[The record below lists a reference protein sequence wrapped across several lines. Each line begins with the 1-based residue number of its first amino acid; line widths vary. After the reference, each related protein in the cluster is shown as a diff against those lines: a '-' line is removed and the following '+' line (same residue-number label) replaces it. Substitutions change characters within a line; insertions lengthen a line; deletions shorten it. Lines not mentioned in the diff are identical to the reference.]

1 MSRVLFHSLTIP
13 PDQVSTG
20 ILVADIAAKFHN
32 KGTSIEVLASTPQ
45 YRFDSKEFSAEEMTK
60 VKRNIYTSN
69 YKGVKITHLY
79 ASKRSFNRITRLFQW
94 ISYHIKSITYL
105 TKNRKNFDSIY
116 IFSYPPTMNL
126 IAIYSKKI
134 LKKKTVYSVWELY
147 PEIASKLNELNSTL
161 LLNLFK
167 RIDNFCLRVIDNVVV
182 NSEELKDYLVSK
194 RNIEENKVNVIYHF
208 SNEPEIAK
216 PSIMNKEIM
225 YAGNLG
231 TPQNLESF
239 INIFSESTNKFNL
252 TIYGSGTQYERISN
266 MNSNNIN
273 VNSFVDRK
281 KLVELTK
288 DIPYALVS
296 LSPKLTVEGFP
307 GKTFDYLK
315 MNKILIGYSN
325 PESGLAKFIEKYE
338 LGVNISP
345 NVDNIDEKFEQ
356 LQDKL
361 FIDRVYK
368 NITKVNKFKFLSK
381 LTKKKI
387 VVLGG
392 ISTLSLI
399 DI

>member
-20 ILVADIAAKFHN
+20 MLVADIAAKFHN

-147 PEIASKLNELNSTL
+147 PEIASKLNELNSSL

-208 SNEPEIAK
+208 SNEPEIPK

-356 LQDKL
+356 LQDEL

-368 NITKVNKFKFLSK
+368 NITKVNNQLVD
-381 LTKKKI
+381 I
-387 VVLGG
+387 NIIADRYLG
-392 ISTLSLI
+392 LI
-399 DI
+399 

>member
-147 PEIASKLNELNSTL
+147 PEIASKLNELNSSL

-208 SNEPEIAK
+208 SNEPEIPK

-345 NVDNIDEKFEQ
+345 NVENIDEKFDQ

-368 NITKVNKFKFLSK
+368 NITKVNNQLAD
-381 LTKKKI
+381 I
-387 VVLGG
+387 NIIADRYLG
-392 ISTLSLI
+392 LI
-399 DI
+399 

>member
-147 PEIASKLNELNSTL
+147 PEIASKLNELNSNL

-167 RIDNFCLRVIDNVVV
+167 RIDNFCLRIIDNVVV

-208 SNEPEIAK
+208 SNEPEIPK

-368 NITKVNKFKFLSK
+368 NITKVNNQLAD
-381 LTKKKI
+381 I
-387 VVLGG
+387 NIIADRYLG
-392 ISTLSLI
+392 LI
-399 DI
+399 

>member
-105 TKNRKNFDSIY
+105 TKNRKNFDTIY

-147 PEIASKLNELNSTL
+147 PEIASKLNELNSNL

-167 RIDNFCLRVIDNVVV
+167 RIDNFCLRIIDNVVV
-182 NSEELKDYLVSK
+182 NSEELKDYLVSR

-208 SNEPEIAK
+208 SNEPEIPK

-239 INIFSESTNKFNL
+239 INIFSENTNKFNL
-252 TIYGSGTQYERISN
+252 TIYGSGSQYERISN
-266 MNSNNIN
+266 MNSNNIK

-345 NVDNIDEKFEQ
+345 NVDNINEKFDQ

-368 NITKVNKFKFLSK
+368 NITKVNNQLAN
-381 LTKKKI
+381 I
-387 VVLGG
+387 NIIADRYLG
-392 ISTLSLI
+392 LI
-399 DI
+399 

>member
-105 TKNRKNFDSIY
+105 TKNRKNFDTIY

-208 SNEPEIAK
+208 SNEPEIPK

-239 INIFSESTNKFNL
+239 INIFSKSTNKFNL

-368 NITKVNKFKFLSK
+368 NITKVNNQLAD
-381 LTKKKI
+381 I
-387 VVLGG
+387 NIIADRYLG
-392 ISTLSLI
+392 LI
-399 DI
+399 

>member
-32 KGTSIEVLASTPQ
+32 KGTPIEVLASTPQ

-147 PEIASKLNELNSTL
+147 PEIASKLNELNSNL

-167 RIDNFCLRVIDNVVV
+167 RIDNFCLRIIDNVVV

-208 SNEPEIAK
+208 SNEPEIPK

-368 NITKVNKFKFLSK
+368 NITKVNNQLAD
-381 LTKKKI
+381 I
-387 VVLGG
+387 NIIADRYLG
-392 ISTLSLI
+392 LI
-399 DI
+399 

>member
-105 TKNRKNFDSIY
+105 TKNRKNFDTIY

-147 PEIASKLNELNSTL
+147 PEIASKLNELNSNL

-167 RIDNFCLRVIDNVVV
+167 RIDNFCLRIIDNVVV

-208 SNEPEIAK
+208 SNEPEIPK

-368 NITKVNKFKFLSK
+368 NITKVNNQLAD
-381 LTKKKI
+381 I
-387 VVLGG
+387 NIIADRYLG
-392 ISTLSLI
+392 LI
-399 DI
+399 

>member
-20 ILVADIAAKFHN
+20 ILVADIAANFHN

-147 PEIASKLNELNSTL
+147 PEIASKLNELNSSL

-167 RIDNFCLRVIDNVVV
+167 RIDNFCLRIIDNVVV

-194 RNIEENKVNVIYHF
+194 RNIEDNKVNVIYHF
-208 SNEPEIAK
+208 SNEPEVPK

-266 MNSNNIN
+266 MNSNNIK

-368 NITKVNKFKFLSK
+368 NITKVNNQLANINIIADKY
-381 LTKKKI
+381 
-387 VVLGG
+387 LG
-392 ISTLSLI
+392 LI
-399 DI
+399 

>member
-20 ILVADIAAKFHN
+20 ILVADIAAEFQT
-32 KGTSIEVLASTPQ
+32 KGISIEVLASTPQ
-45 YRFDSKEFSAEEMTK
+45 YRFDTKEFSTEEMKK

-79 ASKRSFNRITRLFQW
+79 ASKRSFNRITRLLQW
-94 ISYHIKSITYL
+94 ISYHIKSISYL
-105 TKNRKNFDSIY
+105 TRNRKNFDSIY

-147 PEIASKLNELNSTL
+147 PEIASKLNELNSSI

-167 RIDNFCLRVIDNVVV
+167 RIDNFCLRIIDNVVV
-182 NSEELKDYLVSK
+182 NSQELKDYLVSK

-208 SNEPEIAK
+208 SNEPETPK

-239 INIFSESTNKFNL
+239 INIFSESNNNFNL
-252 TIYGSGTQYERISN
+252 TIYGSGTQYERISK
-266 MNSNNIN
+266 MNSNSIK

-345 NVDNIDEKFEQ
+345 NVDNIDEKFQQ

-368 NITKVNKFKFLSK
+368 NITKVNNQLANINIIADKY
-381 LTKKKI
+381 
-387 VVLGG
+387 LG
-392 ISTLSLI
+392 LI
-399 DI
+399 

>member
-105 TKNRKNFDSIY
+105 TKNRKNFDTIY

-147 PEIASKLNELNSTL
+147 PEIASKLNELNSNL

-167 RIDNFCLRVIDNVVV
+167 RIDNFSLRIIDNVVV
-182 NSEELKDYLVSK
+182 NSEELKDYLVSR

-208 SNEPEIAK
+208 SNEPEIPK
-216 PSIMNKEIM
+216 PSIINKEIM

-239 INIFSESTNKFNL
+239 INIFSENTNKFNL
-252 TIYGSGTQYERISN
+252 TIYGSGSQYERISN
-266 MNSNNIN
+266 MNSNNIK

-345 NVDNIDEKFEQ
+345 NVDNINEKFDQ

-368 NITKVNKFKFLSK
+368 NITKVNNQLAN
-381 LTKKKI
+381 I
-387 VVLGG
+387 NIIADRYLG
-392 ISTLSLI
+392 LI
-399 DI
+399 

>member
-147 PEIASKLNELNSTL
+147 PEIASKLNELNSSL

-208 SNEPEIAK
+208 SNEPEIPK

-345 NVDNIDEKFEQ
+345 NVGNIDEKFEQ

-368 NITKVNKFKFLSK
+368 NITKVNNQLAD
-381 LTKKKI
+381 I
-387 VVLGG
+387 NIIADRYLG
-392 ISTLSLI
+392 LI
-399 DI
+399 

>member
-147 PEIASKLNELNSTL
+147 PEIASKLNELNSNL

-167 RIDNFCLRVIDNVVV
+167 RIDNFCLRIIDNVVV

-208 SNEPEIAK
+208 SNEPEIPK

-266 MNSNNIN
+266 MNSNNIK

-345 NVDNIDEKFEQ
+345 NVDNIDEKFDQ

-368 NITKVNKFKFLSK
+368 NITKVNNQLAN
-381 LTKKKI
+381 I
-387 VVLGG
+387 NIIADRYLG
-392 ISTLSLI
+392 LI
-399 DI
+399 

>member
-1 MSRVLFHSLTIP
+1 MSSVLFHSLTIP

-105 TKNRKNFDSIY
+105 TKNRKNFDTIY

-147 PEIASKLNELNSTL
+147 PEIASKLNELNSNL

-167 RIDNFCLRVIDNVVV
+167 RIDNFCLRIIDNVVV
-182 NSEELKDYLVSK
+182 NSEELKDYLVSR

-208 SNEPEIAK
+208 SNEPEIPK

-266 MNSNNIN
+266 MNSNNIK

-345 NVDNIDEKFEQ
+345 NVDNIDEKFDQ

-368 NITKVNKFKFLSK
+368 NITKVNNQLAD
-381 LTKKKI
+381 I
-387 VVLGG
+387 NIIADRYLG
-392 ISTLSLI
+392 LI
-399 DI
+399 

>member
-147 PEIASKLNELNSTL
+147 PEIASKLNELNSSL

-167 RIDNFCLRVIDNVVV
+167 RIDNYCLRVIDNVVV

-208 SNEPEIAK
+208 SNEPEIPK

-266 MNSNNIN
+266 MNSNNIK
-273 VNSFVDRK
+273 VNSFVDRQ

-345 NVDNIDEKFEQ
+345 NVDNIDEKFDQ

-368 NITKVNKFKFLSK
+368 NITKVNNQLAN
-381 LTKKKI
+381 I
-387 VVLGG
+387 NIIADRYLG
-392 ISTLSLI
+392 LI
-399 DI
+399 

>member
-105 TKNRKNFDSIY
+105 TKNRKNFDTIY

-147 PEIASKLNELNSTL
+147 PEIASKLNELNSNL

-167 RIDNFCLRVIDNVVV
+167 RIDNFCLRIIDNVVV
-182 NSEELKDYLVSK
+182 NSEELKDYLVSR

-208 SNEPEIAK
+208 SNEPEIPK

-361 FIDRVYK
+361 FIDKVYK
-368 NITKVNKFKFLSK
+368 NITKVNNQLAD
-381 LTKKKI
+381 I
-387 VVLGG
+387 NIIADRYLG
-392 ISTLSLI
+392 LI
-399 DI
+399 

>member
-32 KGTSIEVLASTPQ
+32 KGISIEVLASTPQ
-45 YRFDSKEFSAEEMTK
+45 YRFDSKKFSAEEMTK

-105 TKNRKNFDSIY
+105 TKNRKNFDTIY

-147 PEIASKLNELNSTL
+147 PEIASKLNELNSNL

-167 RIDNFCLRVIDNVVV
+167 RIDNFCLRIIDNVVV

-208 SNEPEIAK
+208 SNEPEIPK

-239 INIFSESTNKFNL
+239 INIFSASTNKFNL
-252 TIYGSGTQYERISN
+252 AIYGSGTQYERISN
-266 MNSNNIN
+266 MNSNNIK

-345 NVDNIDEKFEQ
+345 NVDNIDEKFDQ

-368 NITKVNKFKFLSK
+368 NITKVNNQLAN
-381 LTKKKI
+381 I
-387 VVLGG
+387 NIIADRYLG
-392 ISTLSLI
+392 LI
-399 DI
+399 

>member
-147 PEIASKLNELNSTL
+147 PEIASKLNELNSNL

-167 RIDNFCLRVIDNVVV
+167 RIDNFCLRIIDNVVV

-194 RNIEENKVNVIYHF
+194 RNIEDNKVNVIYHF
-208 SNEPEIAK
+208 SNEPEVPK
-216 PSIMNKEIM
+216 PSIMKKEIM

-266 MNSNNIN
+266 MNSNNIK

-345 NVDNIDEKFEQ
+345 NVDNIDEKFYQ

-368 NITKVNKFKFLSK
+368 NIAKVNNQLAN
-381 LTKKKI
+381 
-387 VVLGG
+387 
-392 ISTLSLI
+392 I
-399 DI
+399 DIIADRYLGLI

>member
-147 PEIASKLNELNSTL
+147 PEIASKLNELNSSL

-208 SNEPEIAK
+208 SNEPEIPK
-216 PSIMNKEIM
+216 PSIINKEIM

-266 MNSNNIN
+266 MNSNNIK

-368 NITKVNKFKFLSK
+368 NITKVNNQLAN
-381 LTKKKI
+381 I
-387 VVLGG
+387 NIIADRYLG
-392 ISTLSLI
+392 LI
-399 DI
+399 

>member
-105 TKNRKNFDSIY
+105 TKNRKNFDTIY

-147 PEIASKLNELNSTL
+147 PEIASKLNELNSNL

-167 RIDNFCLRVIDNVVV
+167 RIDNFCLRIIDNVVV

-208 SNEPEIAK
+208 SNEPEIPK

-345 NVDNIDEKFEQ
+345 NVDNIDEKFDQ

-368 NITKVNKFKFLSK
+368 NITKVNNQLAN
-381 LTKKKI
+381 I
-387 VVLGG
+387 NIIADRYLG
-392 ISTLSLI
+392 LI
-399 DI
+399 

>member
-105 TKNRKNFDSIY
+105 TKNRKNFDTIY

-147 PEIASKLNELNSTL
+147 PEIASKLNELNSNL

-167 RIDNFCLRVIDNVVV
+167 RIDNFCLRIIDNVVV
-182 NSEELKDYLVSK
+182 NSEELKDYLVSR

-208 SNEPEIAK
+208 SNEPEIPK

-252 TIYGSGTQYERISN
+252 TIYGSGSQYERISN
-266 MNSNNIN
+266 MNSNNIK

-345 NVDNIDEKFEQ
+345 NVDNIDEKFQQ

-368 NITKVNKFKFLSK
+368 NITKVNNQLAN
-381 LTKKKI
+381 I
-387 VVLGG
+387 NIIADRYLG
-392 ISTLSLI
+392 LI
-399 DI
+399 

>member
-32 KGTSIEVLASTPQ
+32 KGTPIEVLASTPQ

-105 TKNRKNFDSIY
+105 TKNRKNFDTIY

-147 PEIASKLNELNSTL
+147 PEIASKLNELNSNL

-167 RIDNFCLRVIDNVVV
+167 RIDNFCLRIIDNVVV
-182 NSEELKDYLVSK
+182 NSEELKDYLVSR

-208 SNEPEIAK
+208 SNEPEIPK

-239 INIFSESTNKFNL
+239 INIFSENTNKFNL
-252 TIYGSGTQYERISN
+252 TIYGSGSQYERISN
-266 MNSNNIN
+266 MNSNNIK

-345 NVDNIDEKFEQ
+345 NVDNIDEKFDQ

-368 NITKVNKFKFLSK
+368 NISKVNNQLAN
-381 LTKKKI
+381 I
-387 VVLGG
+387 NIIADRYLG
-392 ISTLSLI
+392 LI
-399 DI
+399 

>member
-45 YRFDSKEFSAEEMTK
+45 YRFDSKEFSADEMTK

-368 NITKVNKFKFLSK
+368 NITKVNNQLAD
-381 LTKKKI
+381 I
-387 VVLGG
+387 NIIADRYLG
-392 ISTLSLI
+392 LI
-399 DI
+399 

>member
-105 TKNRKNFDSIY
+105 TKNRKNFDTIY

-147 PEIASKLNELNSTL
+147 PEIASKLNELNSNL

-167 RIDNFCLRVIDNVVV
+167 RIDNFCLRIIDNVVV
-182 NSEELKDYLVSK
+182 NSEELKDYLVSR

-208 SNEPEIAK
+208 SNEPEIPK

-252 TIYGSGTQYERISN
+252 TIYGSGSQYERISN
-266 MNSNNIN
+266 MNSNNIK

-345 NVDNIDEKFEQ
+345 NVDNIDEKFDQ

-368 NITKVNKFKFLSK
+368 NITKVNNQLAN
-381 LTKKKI
+381 I
-387 VVLGG
+387 NIIADRYLG
-392 ISTLSLI
+392 LI
-399 DI
+399 

>member
-60 VKRNIYTSN
+60 VKRKIYTSN

-105 TKNRKNFDSIY
+105 TKNRRNFDSIY

-147 PEIASKLNELNSTL
+147 PEIASKLNELNSNL

-167 RIDNFCLRVIDNVVV
+167 RIDNFCLRIIDNVVV
-182 NSEELKDYLVSK
+182 NSEELKDYLVSR

-208 SNEPEIAK
+208 SNEPEIPK

-239 INIFSESTNKFNL
+239 INIFSENTNKFNL
-252 TIYGSGTQYERISN
+252 TIYGSGSQYEQISN
-266 MNSNNIN
+266 MNSNNIK

-345 NVDNIDEKFEQ
+345 NVDNIDEKFDQ

-368 NITKVNKFKFLSK
+368 NITKVNNQLAN
-381 LTKKKI
+381 I
-387 VVLGG
+387 NIIADRYLG
-392 ISTLSLI
+392 LI
-399 DI
+399 

>member
-45 YRFDSKEFSAEEMTK
+45 YRFDSKEFSADEMTK

-147 PEIASKLNELNSTL
+147 PEIASKLNELNSSL

-208 SNEPEIAK
+208 SNEPEIPK

-345 NVDNIDEKFEQ
+345 NVNNIDEKFEQ

-368 NITKVNKFKFLSK
+368 NITKVNNQLAD
-381 LTKKKI
+381 I
-387 VVLGG
+387 NIIADRYLG
-392 ISTLSLI
+392 LI
-399 DI
+399 

>member
-147 PEIASKLNELNSTL
+147 PEIASKLNELNSSL

-208 SNEPEIAK
+208 SNEPEIPK

-239 INIFSESTNKFNL
+239 INIFSQSTNKFNL
-252 TIYGSGTQYERISN
+252 TIYGTGTQYERISN
-266 MNSNNIN
+266 MNSNNIS
-273 VNSFVDRK
+273 VNSFVNRK

-368 NITKVNKFKFLSK
+368 NITKVNNQLAD
-381 LTKKKI
+381 I
-387 VVLGG
+387 NIIADRYLG
-392 ISTLSLI
+392 LI
-399 DI
+399 

>member
-147 PEIASKLNELNSTL
+147 PEIASKLNELNSNL

-208 SNEPEIAK
+208 SNEPEIPK

-345 NVDNIDEKFEQ
+345 NDDNIDEKFEQ

-361 FIDRVYK
+361 FIDKVYK
-368 NITKVNKFKFLSK
+368 NITKVNNQLA
-381 LTKKKI
+381 
-387 VVLGG
+387 
-392 ISTLSLI
+392 
-399 DI
+399 DINIIADRYI

>member
-105 TKNRKNFDSIY
+105 TKNRKNFDTIY

-208 SNEPEIAK
+208 SNEPEIPK

-266 MNSNNIN
+266 MNSNNIK

-345 NVDNIDEKFEQ
+345 NVDNIDEKFDQ

-368 NITKVNKFKFLSK
+368 NITKVNNQLAN
-381 LTKKKI
+381 I
-387 VVLGG
+387 NIIADRYLG
-392 ISTLSLI
+392 LI
-399 DI
+399 

>member
-147 PEIASKLNELNSTL
+147 PEIASKLNELNSSL

-208 SNEPEIAK
+208 SNEPEIPK

-345 NVDNIDEKFEQ
+345 NVDNIDEKFDQ

-368 NITKVNKFKFLSK
+368 NITKVNNQLAN
-381 LTKKKI
+381 I
-387 VVLGG
+387 NIIADRYLG
-392 ISTLSLI
+392 LI
-399 DI
+399 

>member
-147 PEIASKLNELNSTL
+147 PEIASKLNELNSNL

-167 RIDNFCLRVIDNVVV
+167 RIDNFCLRIIDNVVV

-208 SNEPEIAK
+208 SNEPEIPK

-345 NVDNIDEKFEQ
+345 NVDNIDEKFDQ

-368 NITKVNKFKFLSK
+368 NITKVNNQLAN
-381 LTKKKI
+381 I
-387 VVLGG
+387 NIIADRYLG
-392 ISTLSLI
+392 LI
-399 DI
+399 

>member
-32 KGTSIEVLASTPQ
+32 KVTSIEVLASTPQ

-147 PEIASKLNELNSTL
+147 PEIASKLNELNSNL

-167 RIDNFCLRVIDNVVV
+167 RIDNFCLRIIDNVVV

-208 SNEPEIAK
+208 SNEPEVPK

-266 MNSNNIN
+266 MNSNNIK

-345 NVDNIDEKFEQ
+345 NVDNIDEKFDQ

-368 NITKVNKFKFLSK
+368 NIAKVNNQL
-381 LTKKKI
+381 
-387 VVLGG
+387 VN
-392 ISTLSLI
+392 I
-399 DI
+399 DIIADRYLGLI

>member
-147 PEIASKLNELNSTL
+147 PEIASKLNELNSSL

-208 SNEPEIAK
+208 SNEPEIPK

-345 NVDNIDEKFEQ
+345 NVDNIDEKFVQ

-368 NITKVNKFKFLSK
+368 NITKVNNQLAN
-381 LTKKKI
+381 I
-387 VVLGG
+387 NIIADRYLG
-392 ISTLSLI
+392 LI
-399 DI
+399 

>member
-20 ILVADIAAKFHN
+20 ILVADLAAKF
-32 KGTSIEVLASTPQ
+32 KTKDISIEILASTPQ
-45 YRFDSKEFSAEEMTK
+45 YRFDSEEFSSEEMTK

-79 ASKRSFNRITRLFQW
+79 ASKRSFSRIKRIIQW
-94 ISYHIKSITYL
+94 INYHFKSIAYL

-147 PEIASKLNELNSTL
+147 PEIASKLNELNSNI

-167 RIDNFCLRVIDNVVV
+167 RIDNFCLRIIDNVVV
-182 NSEELKDYLVSK
+182 NSQQLKDYLVSR

-208 SNEPEIAK
+208 SNEPETPK

-239 INIFSESTNKFNL
+239 INIFSESNNNFNL
-252 TIYGSGTQYERISN
+252 TIYGSGTQYERISK
-266 MNSNNIN
+266 MNSNSIK

-345 NVDNIDEKFEQ
+345 NVDNIDEKLNQ
-356 LQDKL
+356 LQDKM

-368 NITKVNKFKFLSK
+368 NITKVNDQLANINIIANKYFE
-381 LTKKKI
+381 
-387 VVLGG
+387 
-392 ISTLSLI
+392 LI
-399 DI
+399 

>member
-105 TKNRKNFDSIY
+105 TKNRKNFDTIY

-147 PEIASKLNELNSTL
+147 PEIASKLNELNSNL

-167 RIDNFCLRVIDNVVV
+167 RIDNFCLRIIDYVVV

-194 RNIEENKVNVIYHF
+194 RNIEENKINVIYHF
-208 SNEPEIAK
+208 SNEPETPK

-368 NITKVNKFKFLSK
+368 NITKVNNQLAD
-381 LTKKKI
+381 I
-387 VVLGG
+387 NIIADRYLG
-392 ISTLSLI
+392 LI
-399 DI
+399 

>member
-1 MSRVLFHSLTIP
+1 MNRVLFHSLTIP

-147 PEIASKLNELNSTL
+147 PEIASKLNELNSSL

-167 RIDNFCLRVIDNVVV
+167 RIDNFCLRIIDNVVV
-182 NSEELKDYLVSK
+182 NSEELKDYLVSR

-208 SNEPEIAK
+208 SNEPEIPK

-266 MNSNNIN
+266 MNSNNIK

-345 NVDNIDEKFEQ
+345 NVDNINEKFEQ

-368 NITKVNKFKFLSK
+368 NITKVNNQLAD
-381 LTKKKI
+381 I
-387 VVLGG
+387 NIIADRYLG
-392 ISTLSLI
+392 LI
-399 DI
+399 

>member
-147 PEIASKLNELNSTL
+147 PEIASKLNELNSNL

-167 RIDNFCLRVIDNVVV
+167 RIDNFCLRIIDNVVV

-194 RNIEENKVNVIYHF
+194 RNIEDNKVNVIYHF
-208 SNEPEIAK
+208 SNEPEVPK

-266 MNSNNIN
+266 MNSNNIK

-345 NVDNIDEKFEQ
+345 NVDNIDEKFDQ

-368 NITKVNKFKFLSK
+368 NITKVNNQLANINIIADKY
-381 LTKKKI
+381 
-387 VVLGG
+387 LG
-392 ISTLSLI
+392 LI
-399 DI
+399 

>member
-105 TKNRKNFDSIY
+105 TKNRKNFDTIY

-147 PEIASKLNELNSTL
+147 PEIASKLNELNSNL

-182 NSEELKDYLVSK
+182 NSEELKDYLVSR

-208 SNEPEIAK
+208 SNEPEIPK

-345 NVDNIDEKFEQ
+345 NVDNIDEKFAQ

-368 NITKVNKFKFLSK
+368 NITKVNNQLAD
-381 LTKKKI
+381 I
-387 VVLGG
+387 NIIADRYLG
-392 ISTLSLI
+392 LI
-399 DI
+399 

>member
-32 KGTSIEVLASTPQ
+32 KGTPIEVLASTPQ

-105 TKNRKNFDSIY
+105 TKNRKNFDTIY

-147 PEIASKLNELNSTL
+147 PEIASKLNELNSNL

-167 RIDNFCLRVIDNVVV
+167 RIDNFCLRIIDNVVV
-182 NSEELKDYLVSK
+182 NSEELKDYLVSR

-208 SNEPEIAK
+208 SNEPEIPK
-216 PSIMNKEIM
+216 PSIINKEIM

-239 INIFSESTNKFNL
+239 INIFSENTNKFNL
-252 TIYGSGTQYERISN
+252 TIYGSGSQYERISN
-266 MNSNNIN
+266 MNSNNIK

-325 PESGLAKFIEKYE
+325 PESGLAQFIEKYE

-345 NVDNIDEKFEQ
+345 NVDNIDEKFQQ

-368 NITKVNKFKFLSK
+368 NITKVNNQLAN
-381 LTKKKI
+381 I
-387 VVLGG
+387 NIIADRYLG
-392 ISTLSLI
+392 LI
-399 DI
+399 

>member
-105 TKNRKNFDSIY
+105 TKNRKNFVTIY

-147 PEIASKLNELNSTL
+147 PEIASKLNELNSNL

-167 RIDNFCLRVIDNVVV
+167 RIDNFCLRIIDNVVV
-182 NSEELKDYLVSK
+182 NSEELKDYLVSR

-208 SNEPEIAK
+208 SNEPEIPK

-368 NITKVNKFKFLSK
+368 NITKVNNQLAN
-381 LTKKKI
+381 I
-387 VVLGG
+387 NIIADRYLG
-392 ISTLSLI
+392 LI
-399 DI
+399 

>member
-105 TKNRKNFDSIY
+105 TKNRKNFDTIY

-147 PEIASKLNELNSTL
+147 PEIASKLNELNSNL

-167 RIDNFCLRVIDNVVV
+167 RIDNFCLRIIDNVVV
-182 NSEELKDYLVSK
+182 NSEELKDYLVSR

-208 SNEPEIAK
+208 SNEPEIPK
-216 PSIMNKEIM
+216 PSIINKEIM

-239 INIFSESTNKFNL
+239 INIFSENTNKFNL
-252 TIYGSGTQYERISN
+252 TIYGSGSQYERISN
-266 MNSNNIN
+266 MNSNNIK

-368 NITKVNKFKFLSK
+368 NITKVNNQLAN
-381 LTKKKI
+381 I
-387 VVLGG
+387 NIIADRYLG
-392 ISTLSLI
+392 LI
-399 DI
+399 